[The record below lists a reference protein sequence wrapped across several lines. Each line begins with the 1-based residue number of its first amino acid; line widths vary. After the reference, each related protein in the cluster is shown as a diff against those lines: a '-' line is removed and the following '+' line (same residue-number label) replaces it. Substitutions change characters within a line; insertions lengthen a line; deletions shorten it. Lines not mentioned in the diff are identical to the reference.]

1 MAINSV
7 VGVRISYLY
16 KNNQY
21 EEIKDRVKFSFNYL
35 AFMGF
40 ACVFGLW
47 AVAKL
52 FIPLFYGP
60 GYEKSVVVLILF
72 APILLFTSIS
82 SCLNAQFFVP
92 VGRRAECTRYIIS
105 YLFWKNSDDIID
117 FKSLFNVSWK
127 KASSGIIM
135 LLSIIGFNFIVS
147 SNSVI
152 ILVVDIV
159 LGAVVY
165 VFSLLFLFKDEWST
179 NIALSF
185 VVTIKDKL
193 KK

>member
-1 MAINSV
+1 M
-7 VGVRISYLY
+7 
-16 KNNQY
+16 KNQ
-21 EEIKDRVKFSFNYL
+21 
-35 AFMGF
+35 
-40 ACVFGLW
+40 
-47 AVAKL
+47 
-52 FIPLFYGP
+52 
-60 GYEKSVVVLILF
+60 LILF

-92 VGRRAECTRYIIS
+92 VGRRAECTRYIIVGALVNFVLNIMLIPKFQSCGAVVASVIAEAIIS

-127 KASSGIIM
+127 KASSGI
-135 LLSIIGFNFIVS
+135 
-147 SNSVI
+147 
-152 ILVVDIV
+152 LVVDIV
-159 LGAVVY
+159 LGTVVY